1 MEPRVTNTIPSSRVY
16 TSRVQNGMKES
27 SLFTPGT
34 LAPFQIGKSVL
45 IGTLF
50 YTIRAMSQSL
60 EIPANLGAKG
70 YDCTGRIA
78 AIFVMSHFAL
88 SSETAGLVVQVE

>member
-1 MEPRVTNTIPSSRVY
+1 MN
-16 TSRVQNGMKES
+16 KL

-34 LAPFQIGKSVL
+34 LALFQVGKSVL
-45 IGTLF
+45 IRTLF
-50 YTIRAMSQSL
+50 YTIQAMSQSL

-78 AIFVMSHFAL
+78 ANFVMSHFAL
-88 SSETAGLVVQVE
+88 SSEMAGLVVQVE